1 MRKLIIDS
9 EKAGMRLDRV
19 LAGYLKAA
27 DSGFLHKMLRKK
39 NIVVNGKKADGS
51 LRVKEGD
58 TVTLFLAEETIGKF
72 IGQAAGTK
80 TDTER
85 FLRAFETVR
94 GDDGAEIG
102 IVYEDDALLLVNKP
116 SGVLSQQDRSK
127 NASLNEWLCGYLLSA
142 GSVTDASLADFS
154 PSVANRLDRNTTGLV
169 VCAKT
174 RSAARAFAAIQK
186 SGLTEKTDLT
196 VVFGKARKTGSV
208 LRTVRQDGHGNRV
221 AVTER
226 EDGAGES
233 LSYRLLRYDAEQ
245 DASLLSV
252 RLKDGK
258 KHQIRAQLAEE
269 DLPVAGDYKYGNR
282 VRNDVWKTVYGVQT
296 QLLHSFLLTFPRIT
310 DGVLRPVSGRTFLA
324 PCDGLFERV
333 LAGLYAGAHVVYIM
347 QCADGS
353 LYCGYTND
361 IAHRVHAHNSGQGAK
376 YTRGRTPVHPVYIR
390 AFETKEAA
398 MKEEWRIKQL
408 SRTAKLAL
416 IGSDGN
422 MEFQGTAGLGL

>member
-1 MRKLIIDS
+1 MRELIIDT
-9 EKAGMRLDRV
+9 EKDGMRLDRV

-39 NIVVNGKKADGS
+39 NIVVNGKKADGA
-51 LRVKEGD
+51 LRVKKGD

-72 IGQAAGTK
+72 RGQTADTEA
-80 TDTER
+80 DTER

-94 GDDGAEIG
+94 GDGGAAVTVI
-102 IVYEDDALLLVNKP
+102 YEDDALLLVNKP
-116 SGVLSQQDRSK
+116 CGVLSQRDRSK
-127 NASLNEWLCGYLLSA
+127 DLSLNEWICGYLLSA
-142 GSVTDASLADFS
+142 GSVTRASLADFK
-154 PSVANRLDRNTTGLV
+154 PSVANRLDRNTTGLI

-174 RSAARAFAAIQK
+174 RSAARAFAALQK
-186 SGLTEKTDLT
+186 SGMTEKTYLA
-196 VVFGKARKTGSV
+196 VVFGKACGTGSV
-208 LRTVRQDGHGNRV
+208 LRTVRQAGRGNRV
-221 AVTER
+221 AVTDK

-233 LSYRLLRYDAEQ
+233 LSYRLLHYNAEQ

-252 RLKDGK
+252 RLKEGK

-269 DLPVAGDYKYGNR
+269 GLPVAGDYKYGNR
-282 VRNDVWKTVYGVQT
+282 GRNDAWKTAYGVQT
-296 QLLHSFLLTFPRIT
+296 QLLHSFVLRFPRIT

-324 PCDGLFERV
+324 PCGDPFARV
-333 LAGLYAGAHVVYIM
+333 LAGLYAGNHVAYIL

-353 LYCGYTND
+353 FYCGYTND
-361 IAHRVHAHNSGQGAK
+361 IAHRVLAHNSGHGAK

-408 SRTAKLAL
+408 SRQEKLAL

-422 MEFQGTAGLGL
+422 MEFQGTARFGL